1 MIDKITTY
9 NKTRKYASF
18 YYLRKVNHKFIK
30 PFFTVV
36 DSDGEGIYE
45 AAFED
50 KLGEFIYSQIF
61 CMRKK

>member
-9 NKTRKYASF
+9 ERRKYSF
-18 YYLRKVNHKFIK
+18 YYLRKVKRKLSK

-36 DSDGEGIYE
+36 DSDGEGLYE

-61 CMRKK
+61 CIRKK